1 MISGLHT
8 VYESG
13 SKSGSKTKC
22 CGPTIIMKLNTFSA
36 ILTCVPLLLLLH
48 GSSRSTVL
56 ASPYSDND
64 SGRRIINGQQANP
77 ADFPFFVRLNANG
90 ILCGGSIISNYWI
103 VTACHC
109 IVRARCQAIE
119 IYPSNSQRGQLPPIH
134 AAQCVIHPQYDP
146 RRHAFDVALIRTV
159 EDMVSGGLKAITLTP
174 PGTRYPPGTPATIVG
189 WGKIGYNAYPQTL
202 FRGQSVLVPWD
213 VCNAEHKAGSNRC
226 RGNPNCNIENI
237 PNRILCARGVGSA
250 PQSACGGDSGGPVL
264 INGNLAAINT
274 AAIYDSPVTFKAGCV
289 PGSSTM
295 HTSIVDYLPWLFSL
309 VDPSVN
315 TAGFPVAPESS
326 NTLIIGD

>member
-1 MISGLHT
+1 
-8 VYESG
+8 
-13 SKSGSKTKC
+13 
-22 CGPTIIMKLNTFSA
+22 MKLDTLST
-36 ILTCVPLLLLLH
+36 ILTCAPLLLLLH

-77 ADFPFFVRLNANG
+77 ADFPFLVRLVADGN
-90 ILCGGSIISNYWI
+90 LCGGSIISNYWI
-103 VTACHC
+103 VTAAHC

-119 IYPSNSQRGQLPPIH
+119 IYRSNWQLGQPPQIH
-134 AAQCVIHPQYDP
+134 AAQCVIHPQNDP
-146 RRHAFDVALIRTV
+146 RRYAFDVALIRTV

-174 PGTRYPPGTPATIVG
+174 PGTRYPPGTPATVVG

-202 FRGQSVLVPWD
+202 LRGQSVLVPWD
-213 VCNAEHKAGSNRC
+213 VCNAQFKAGSLRC
-226 RGNPNCNIENI
+226 SGNPNCNIEDI
-237 PNRILCARGVGSA
+237 PNRVLCARGQGQD
-250 PQSACGGDSGGPVL
+250 PQSMCGGDSGGPL
-264 INGNLAAINT
+264 IINGELAAINT
-274 AAIYDSPVTFKAGCV
+274 ASMYGSRPILTAGCV
-289 PGSSTM
+289 LGTATM

-326 NTLIIGD
+326 TTLPVDG